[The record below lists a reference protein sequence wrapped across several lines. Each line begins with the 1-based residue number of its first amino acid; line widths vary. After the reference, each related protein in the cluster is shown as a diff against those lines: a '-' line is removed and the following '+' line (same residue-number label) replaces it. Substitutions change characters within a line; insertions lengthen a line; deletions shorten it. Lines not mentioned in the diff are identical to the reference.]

1 MKEKHRIRKRA
12 KIKQQ
17 LYMVYF
23 LAVFLPILII
33 GVFLLANT
41 YQLLSS
47 YHKDLLRSDNLRV
60 KTILFEIT
68 TQIYKLSEELIFD
81 EEVADFTATHH
92 YVWDFEVKRAEKVK
106 SIDSYEKTYAEI
118 DSIEVYTDNP
128 AFMDYKQFHHA
139 DKEMRKEEWF
149 QRALN
154 QTSVFWMPLSRTDE
168 HGNVYWNLCLV
179 RKIPLV
185 NSKHNAVLVIRLS
198 DNYLRTRVESE
209 EYVAML
215 SVDESPIF
223 YSSDRK
229 RYGTSQPIAID
240 HSQAYFQFAGELDK
254 NGMIQFV
261 DVSTL
266 HMYQSD
272 SKVYICTTN
281 DQAYGNIQNIL
292 YTCFIIIMV
301 AIVLPG
307 VAIHFFSDYF
317 TNRILTLR
325 RAMHQVSNE
334 DYEIVNSVK
343 GHDEVS
349 EAFSD
354 LEIMVQNIKK
364 KDAEMYE
371 VHLNEKELENQQQI
385 MKFKMLSSQIN
396 PHFLYN
402 TLETIRMKAFK
413 AGDREVATAIK
424 LLGKSM
430 RYVLE
435 NTGTKVTTLKSEIEH
450 VENYLAIQ
458 QLRFVD
464 KFTSQFMIGEEVD
477 TQNCFVLPLMLQ
489 PIVENAIL
497 HGLEEKETNGK
508 IIISIYQ
515 REDEER
521 GSMLV
526 IDVNDNGCGMDEA
539 ALTKLKNSIATHDES
554 RSRSIGLYNI
564 NQRIKLNYGIS
575 YGVEVMSEPDQGTTV
590 RVIMPLNK
598 NKDL

>member
-1 MKEKHRIRKRA
+1 MKGKHRIQNKA

-23 LAVFLPILII
+23 LAVFLPILVI
-33 GVFLLANT
+33 GVFLLTNT

-47 YHKDLLRSDNLRV
+47 YHRDLLRSDNLRV

-68 TQIYKLSEELIFD
+68 TQIYKISEELVFD
-81 EEVADFTATHH
+81 EEIAEFASTHH
-92 YVWDFEVKRAEKVK
+92 YVWDFEVKRAENVK
-106 SIDSYEKTYAEI
+106 SLDSYEKTYAEI
-118 DSIEVYTDNP
+118 ESIEVYTDNS
-128 AFMDYKQFHHA
+128 AFMDYKQFRYA
-139 DKEMRKEEWF
+139 DKKLQATDWF
-149 QRALN
+149 QKAVN
-154 QTSVFWMPLSRTDE
+154 QTSVFWMPMTRTDE
-168 HGNVYWNLCLV
+168 YGNVYWNLCLV

-209 EYVAML
+209 EYVVMI
-215 SVDESPIF
+215 SVDQSPIF
-223 YSSDRK
+223 YSSDRSSN
-229 RYGTSQPIAID
+229 GFSQPIEID
-240 HSQAYFQFAGELDK
+240 YSEEYFQFAGDLDK
-254 NGMIQFV
+254 NGKRHFV

-281 DQAYGNIQNIL
+281 DQAYGNIQNII
-292 YTCFIIIMV
+292 YTCLAIIAV
-301 AIVLPG
+301 AIILPG
-307 VAIHFFSDYF
+307 AIIHFFADYF

-343 GHDEVS
+343 GNDEVS

-371 VHLNEKELENQQQI
+371 AHLNEKELANQQQI

-430 RYVLE
+430 RYVLD
-435 NTGTKVTTLKSEIEH
+435 NTGTTVTTLNREIEH
-450 VENYLAIQ
+450 VETYLAIQ
-458 QLRFVD
+458 ELRFGN
-464 KFTSQFMIGEEVD
+464 KFKSYFIIGEGVD
-477 TQNCFVLPLMLQ
+477 TENIFVLPLMLQ

-497 HGLEEKETNGK
+497 HGLEEKEENGK
-508 IIISIYQ
+508 ISISIY
-515 REDEER
+515 RSEEAEA
-521 GSMLV
+521 GEFLIM
-526 IDVNDNGCGMDEA
+526 DVSDNGCGMDTEA
-539 ALTKLKNSIATHDES
+539 LEKLRKNIELHDES

-564 NQRIKLNYGIS
+564 NQRIKLS
-575 YGVEVMSEPDQGTTV
+575 YGAEYGMEITSELERGTMIRVKLPLGQVMGE
-590 RVIMPLNK
+590 
-598 NKDL
+598 